1 MENLLVMPKSIDFDY
16 IEEIDGVIVGLKDY
30 AVAVK
35 LELSVTEILKLK
47 ERIGAKKLFVVINKN
62 LFNKEIPYIEEVLEK
77 LENKVEGV
85 FFYDLAILSIC
96 QRKKLS
102 LPLVW
107 NQTHMVTNYNTCNYY
122 YKEGVKYASLS
133 LEITALEMKEIKE
146 QSSIE
151 PIVYVFGR
159 NTVAHSKRKL
169 LTNYFKHYKKEKE
182 NSTYKIKER
191 VSQSDYDVYED
202 KNGTTIVRDEILNGV
217 QALYDLKKAGISYF
231 ILDEVVDR
239 ESFKEIIACY
249 RQCLLDKDEKDKEK
263 NVKRVE
269 EITGSNYEGFFYK
282 KTVYKV
288 KKNG

>member
-30 AVAVK
+30 AIAVN

-77 LENKVEGV
+77 LENK
-85 FFYDLAILSIC
+85 
-96 QRKKLS
+96 
-102 LPLVW
+102 LVW

-191 VSQSDYDVYED
+191 VSQSDYDVHED

-231 ILDEVVDR
+231 VLDEVVDR

-263 NVKRVE
+263 NVKKVE
-269 EITGSNYEGFFYK
+269 EITGSSYEGFFYK